1 MPVSLPAF
9 GPPCRSQSTFSR
21 SRAADVERSFASKRS
36 RGGPQAWTAPECS
49 IRISHSRMRMVLMT
63 RGRRA
68 GRVYSRACSVAQ
80 EGEAWGCRAISE
92 LLFASGSACQSLCV
106 LAGAFVRASLP
117 LVFSTSSASGVPV
130 ALAALVALV
139 PRGQDFGGLL
149 RPSGAEEALMPER
162 RRRCPPSESMRIR
175 GGVSFEAKR
184 PRFRGPPASKR
195 SRGSPQPRKA
205 PGRLHRNP

>member
-1 MPVSLPAF
+1 
-9 GPPCRSQSTFSR
+9 
-21 SRAADVERSFASKRS
+21 
-36 RGGPQAWTAPECS
+36 
-49 IRISHSRMRMVLMT
+49 MVLMT
-63 RGRRA
+63 RGGRA
-68 GRVYSRACSVAQ
+68 GRVHSRACSVAQ

-117 LVFSTSSASGVPV
+117 LVFSTSGASRVLV
-130 ALAALVALV
+130 ALAALAALAAPTQTSVLSQTSVLAQTGRLVSVRRRQEQVSFLLGTFFLCFKSLV
-139 PRGQDFGGLL
+139 PRGQDIGGLL

-195 SRGSPQPRKA
+195 SRGSPQN
-205 PGRLHRNP
+205 G

>member
-1 MPVSLPAF
+1 
-9 GPPCRSQSTFSR
+9 
-21 SRAADVERSFASKRS
+21 
-36 RGGPQAWTAPECS
+36 
-49 IRISHSRMRMVLMT
+49 MVLMT

-117 LVFSTSSASGVPV
+117 LVFSTSGASRVLV
-130 ALAALVALV
+130 ALAALAALAAPTQTSVLLQTSVPAQTGRLVSARRRQEKKTFVLETCFLCFKSLV
-139 PRGQDFGGLL
+139 PGGQDIGGLL

-184 PRFRGPPASKR
+184 PRFRGPLASKR
-195 SRGSPQPRKA
+195 SRGSPQSRKA
-205 PGRLHRNP
+205 PGRPPRNS

>member
-1 MPVSLPAF
+1 MDFSVPVRVPALVLV
-9 GPPCRSQSTFSR
+9 PMLVLVLVFSR
-21 SRAADVERSFASKRS
+21 SGV
-36 RGGPQAWTAPECS
+36 
-49 IRISHSRMRMVLMT
+49 RMVLMT

-80 EGEAWGCRAISE
+80 EGAVWWCRAISE
-92 LLFASGSACQSLCV
+92 LLFVSNSTCQSLCV
-106 LAGAFVRASLP
+106 LAGAFVRTSLP
-117 LVFSTSSASGVPV
+117 LVFGTGCASRVLV
-130 ALAALVALV
+130 ALAALVAQV

-195 SRGSPQPRKA
+195 SRGSPQN
-205 PGRLHRNP
+205 G

>member
-1 MPVSLPAF
+1 MPF
-9 GPPCRSQSTFSR
+9 GQF
-21 SRAADVERSFASKRS
+21 K
-36 RGGPQAWTAPECS
+36 
-49 IRISHSRMRMVLMT
+49 
-63 RGRRA
+63 
-68 GRVYSRACSVAQ
+68 CSVFMSVGFLFWAVRVVPSVPTQTSVLSQTSVPAQ
-80 EGEAWGCRAISE
+80 TGRLVSARRRQEQNSF
-92 LLFASGSACQSLCV
+92 LLETFFLC
-106 LAGAFVRASLP
+106 FKS
-117 LVFSTSSASGVPV
+117 
-130 ALAALVALV
+130 LV
-139 PRGQDFGGLL
+139 PRGQDIGGLL